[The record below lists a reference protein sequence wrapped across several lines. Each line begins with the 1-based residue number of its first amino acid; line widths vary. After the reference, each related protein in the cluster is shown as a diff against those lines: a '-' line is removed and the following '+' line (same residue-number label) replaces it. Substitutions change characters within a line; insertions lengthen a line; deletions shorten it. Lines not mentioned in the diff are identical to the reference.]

1 MGALTKKLRDLLVK
15 LFISVLPVYH
25 KFLVAILRHKKSI
38 NVVFFAMTLSQWRY
52 QRLYEELSKIPKFKV
67 FIVIQPVEWYSSS
80 QKEREIRAL
89 AAFFESR
96 NIPFTLGTDKDGNVL
111 DLKRKFSPDILFYPQ
126 PYHGYYP
133 EKLSYGHFWN
143 KLLCYYPYA
152 FWMGKDDW
160 SYNLRFHNIA
170 WKLFYPTHLH
180 MADAKKYS
188 DRKGENM
195 VITGYPTSDD
205 FMCCERNDVWKPQK
219 HAKCRIIWAPHFTI
233 VSSGFTKQSTFLRI
247 SETMLELAKKYSDSI
262 QFVFKPHP
270 RLYAELCSYPG
281 WGEDKASRYYEQWA
295 AMENTQIETG
305 EFIDLFM
312 TSDAMIHDCGSFA
325 VEYHYSENPVMYVAS
340 DFEEQV
346 EDKNDF
352 GKIAMNLH
360 YVGKDER
367 DIIDFIENVVLNG
380 NDPMKPD
387 RQQFKKDY
395 LLPPN
400 GKTVAEN
407 TMDVFKG
414 AFC

>member
-1 MGALTKKLRDLLVK
+1 
-15 LFISVLPVYH
+15 
-25 KFLVAILRHKKSI
+25 
-38 NVVFFAMTLSQWRY
+38 
-52 QRLYEELSKIPKFKV
+52 
-67 FIVIQPVEWYSSS
+67 
-80 QKEREIRAL
+80 
-89 AAFFESR
+89 
-96 NIPFTLGTDKDGNVL
+96 
-111 DLKRKFSPDILFYPQ
+111 
-126 PYHGYYP
+126 
-133 EKLSYGHFWN
+133 
-143 KLLCYYPYA
+143 
-152 FWMGKDDW
+152 
-160 SYNLRFHNIA
+160 
-170 WKLFYPTHLH
+170 

-188 DRKGENM
+188 DRRGENM